1 MGDFNDFLSPLP
13 KGIESEEALQKALS
27 AGHVTDSAM
36 YTGGRAIIPEDIEL
50 TMLNVLRERKEDCK
64 LMNMLK
70 KTPVASTVHE
80 YNLREDVGDYEG
92 LAVAEGMGS
101 ETNDQ
106 TIRRVVRSIKFLQ
119 DRRAVT
125 DQMSLVNTFEDAYT
139 SEKIAGTINILRAA
153 EYLCFQGDAAV
164 VPEQFDGLLKQIESS
179 TDANVMDVRGK
190 TIEAM
195 GETVITE
202 PVRAIYEQGG
212 DANKLFMPPIL
223 AQDIQDLVK
232 DRIRFGTVGSTAMSL
247 VVDQYPTPYG
257 STVHFGETEGA
268 DKFFRVKGLI
278 HPRGQRSTNRPASPS
293 NVTASTGTDTA
304 SKFLASD
311 AGNYKYSV
319 YSINYAGIS
328 EEKELTGA
336 VAVAAGGKVTLSIT
350 ASVEGKETGYIIARS
365 SKDGDVLMEM
375 VRIPKNQ
382 AGNITIF
389 EDYNEDLPGTAK
401 MVLIT
406 ERNLDTVI
414 QWCQLCALR
423 VRPLYESN
431 RAEMPFFIQL
441 FGALDVKAP
450 QWCAVVKNIQ
460 YKGGLTY

>member
-1 MGDFNDFLSPLP
+1 MDGLNNFLSSFGSGMES
-13 KGIESEEALQKALS
+13 KGLLQKALS
-27 AGHVTDSAM
+27 AGHATDSAM

-50 TMLNVLRERKEDCK
+50 TMLNVLRERREDYK
-64 LMNMLK
+64 LMHMLK
-70 KTPVASTVHE
+70 KTPVSSTVYE

-106 TIRRVVRSIKFLQ
+106 TIRRVVRPIKFLQ

-125 DQMSLVNTFEDAYT
+125 DQMSLVNTFEDAYV

-153 EYLCFQGDAAV
+153 EYLCFQGDADV
-164 VPEQFDGLLKQIESS
+164 VPEQFDGLLKQIEASQ
-179 TDANVMDVRGK
+179 DPNVIDVRGK
-190 TIEAM
+190 TIGAI

-223 AQDIQDLVK
+223 AQDIQDLLK
-232 DRIRFGTVGSTAMSL
+232 DRICFDTI
-247 VVDQYPTPYG
+247 G
-257 STVHFGETEGA
+257 STVDFRKTAGA
-268 DKFFRVKGLI
+268 DKFFREKGFI
-278 HPRGQRSTNRPASPS
+278 MPRGQRSVNRPASPS
-293 NVTASTGTDTA
+293 NVTASTGTDVA

-311 AGNYKYSV
+311 AGSYKYSV
-319 YSINYAGIS
+319 YSINYAGVS
-328 EEKELTGA
+328 EGKELTGA
-336 VAVAAGGKVTLSIT
+336 IAVTAGSKVTLSIT

-382 AGNITIF
+382 TGNITIF

-431 RAEMPFFIQL
+431 RAQMPFFIQL